1 MMTLPSNI
9 PKRGL
14 SLGEASE
21 YCGVSDN
28 TLTKYGPKP
37 SKIGER
43 NVYDIRVLDRWL
55 DSIASLPIGTGAR
68 RIEDPEQELLKAI
81 HERKTPL
88 RRATPRQA
96 RKGPLLLEPRRPPVE
111 AASGGPGRAGRNGR
125 APQ

>member
-1 MMTLPSNI
+1 MALPANI

-14 SLGEASE
+14 NLSEAAE
-21 YCGVSDN
+21 YCGVSDT

-43 NVYDIRVLDRWL
+43 NIYDIRVLDRWL
-55 DSIASLPIGTGAR
+55 DSIASLPIGVGSN

-81 HERKTPL
+81 HERKTAL
-88 RRATPRQA
+88 RRPSPRQT
-96 RKGPLLLEPRRPPVE
+96 RKGALVLGPEG
-111 AASGGPGRAGRNGR
+111 ASAREIAGQSHRARGDGG